1 MRWVIAYDSSCDKRR
16 RKMAVLLEGYGVRVQ
31 DSVFECELNSTRI
44 AQLKIRLKRLIN
56 PTLDSVRLY
65 PLSRQNC
72 EKVVNMGMPAAAP
85 DIDDVVI

>member
-31 DSVFECELNSTRI
+31 DSVFECELSSTRI
-44 AQLKIRLKRLIN
+44 TQLKNRLKRLIN

-72 EKVVNMGMPAAAP
+72 EKIVNMGIPAATP
-85 DIDDVVI
+85 DTGDVVI